1 MGSLSLGPGS
11 GIEARPAI
19 PLVFPDPAVYPWQL
33 KGMQGDVIV
42 EVTIDE
48 QGNVTA
54 MKILQSLKQD
64 IDEKVLATLRGW
76 RFRPASMDGV
86 AISSRQD
93 VHFHFPG

>member
-1 MGSLSLGPGS
+1 
-11 GIEARPAI
+11 
-19 PLVFPDPAVYPWQL
+19 
-33 KGMQGDVIV
+33 MQGDIIV

-54 MKILQSLKQD
+54 MRILQSLNQD
-64 IDEKVLATLRGW
+64 IDEKVLATLRDW